1 MADRSRS
8 HDDPFRWL
16 LNVGATLVASA
27 VSETGLQDVARA
39 IGEAMDVSAVD
50 IQSYDRDNACLIE
63 ESAWDREG
71 LSDQELAFIGATIP
85 LGESRSFRR
94 IISRRQIEEL
104 HIDDPELTDE
114 ERASFAEWGYQT
126 TLDAP
131 MMIGDEVF
139 GVLGVTESRFARR
152 FMKMEHERFVLLAGL
167 AAGAIRNA
175 KLYRREQ
182 QQSRRLDA
190 LLAVGRALT
199 EAGGR
204 DAVFVVAAGAAAQL
218 LGASSVIVHER
229 AVDGTVLVRAS
240 VAGAGEGES
249 APPAAPEPAALPDSA
264 KVWQATVPTA
274 FDHAD
279 SQIEPLVR
287 TAMETNGELARLCV
301 PLKSRGQS
309 VGMLTVSWRAAPP
322 PLGEDVLDFAQA
334 MGEQLATALQS
345 ERLAV
350 AADESSRETAE

>member
-1 MADRSRS
+1 MADRPHS

-50 IQSYDRDNACLIE
+50 IQSYDRAKGCLIE
-63 ESAWDREG
+63 EASWNREG
-71 LSDQELAFIGATIP
+71 LSEQEVAFVGATIP

-131 MMIGDEVF
+131 MMIGDELF

-152 FMKMEHERFVLLAGL
+152 FMKLEHERFALLAGL

-175 KLYRREQ
+175 KLFRREQ

-190 LLAVGRALT
+190 LLAVGRAQT
-199 EAGGR
+199 EAKGR
-204 DAVFVVAAGAAAQL
+204 DPV
-218 LGASSVIVHER
+218 
-229 AVDGTVLVRAS
+229 
-240 VAGAGEGES
+240 
-249 APPAAPEPAALPDSA
+249 
-264 KVWQATVPTA
+264 
-274 FDHAD
+274 
-279 SQIEPLVR
+279 
-287 TAMETNGELARLCV
+287 
-301 PLKSRGQS
+301 
-309 VGMLTVSWRAAPP
+309 
-322 PLGEDVLDFAQA
+322 
-334 MGEQLATALQS
+334 
-345 ERLAV
+345 
-350 AADESSRETAE
+350 